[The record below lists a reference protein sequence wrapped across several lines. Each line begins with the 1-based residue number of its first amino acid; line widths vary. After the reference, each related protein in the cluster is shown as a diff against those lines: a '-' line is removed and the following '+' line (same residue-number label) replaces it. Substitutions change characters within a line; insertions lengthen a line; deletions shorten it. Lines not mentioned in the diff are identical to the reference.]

1 MKACRATR
9 VRSFFLH
16 QPDHSAHVPA
26 PFCRR
31 GAIEVAAEAVGTH
44 LRPRHRWSIA
54 CIASLGWLAFS
65 SAYAAEPALVPYTVS
80 NGRIEAPLTAEAG
93 DPARG
98 KAAVLSRDGG
108 NCFLCHSVPDP
119 GDTPLGNIGPPLAG
133 VGNRLS
139 AGELRLR
146 MVDSTRINPASVM
159 PAYYRVEGL
168 QRVAASYAGR
178 PLLSAQLIEDVIAYL
193 LTLK

>member
-1 MKACRATR
+1 M
-9 VRSFFLH
+9 S
-16 QPDHSAHVPA
+16 
-26 PFCRR
+26 
-31 GAIEVAAEAVGTH
+31 
-44 LRPRHRWSIA
+44 
-54 CIASLGWLAFS
+54 
-65 SAYAAEPALVPYTVS
+65 AAEPVLVAYTIA
-80 NGRIEAPLTAEAG
+80 NGRIETPLTAERG

-108 NCFLCHSVPDP
+108 NCFLCHSVPEP

-133 VGNRLS
+133 VGKRLS
-139 AGELRLR
+139 AADLRLR

-168 QRVAASYAGR
+168 QRVAAAYAGK
-178 PLLSAQLIEDVIAYL
+178 PLLSAQQIEDVIAYL